1 MTQLLKG
8 NMLIAQSG
16 GPTTVINRSLV
27 GAIQEAKKHGEIR
40 GIYGS
45 LHGIKGVLDEK
56 MIDLRKESKANLETV
71 AATPSSALGSV
82 RKKPAEEECLKIF
95 GIMLKYNIRY
105 FFYIG
110 GNDSAETTHIINEHA
125 RKINYA
131 FRCFHIPKTIDND
144 LLENDHTP
152 GFGSAAKFV
161 ACAVLGSDLDN
172 RALPGVKID
181 VVMGRHAGF
190 LTAATALARGN
201 PNDGP
206 HLIYLPERPF
216 SMKRYV
222 EDVRRVYEKLGR
234 CVVVVSEGISDAEGT
249 AIAAKFTTETDSHGN
264 VQLSGTGALGDL
276 LVNEIKTQTKITRV
290 RADTFGYLQRSFPG
304 LISEVDAREAW
315 AVGELAVRWAVG
327 KDTDGSVA
335 IRRKPGRKYAVFF
348 ERVPLKT
355 VAKATRHMPDAFI
368 NKAGNDVTPAFLE
381 YVRPI
386 VGPLPKVAQFKRVR
400 VPVIR

>member
-16 GPTTVINRSLV
+16 GPSMVINRSLV
-27 GAIQEAKKHGEIR
+27 GAIQEAKRHKQIQ

-45 LHGIKGVLDEK
+45 LHGIKGVLDEN
-56 MIDLRKESKANLETV
+56 MIDLRKESKANLEAV
-71 AATPSSALGSV
+71 AVTPSSALGSV

-95 GIMLKYNIRY
+95 GIMLKYNVRY

-131 FRCFHIPKTIDND
+131 CRCFHIPKTIDND

-161 ACAVLGSDLDN
+161 ACAVMGGDLDN

-190 LTAATALARGN
+190 LTAAAALARVN
-201 PNDGP
+201 PDDGP

-216 SMKRYV
+216 SMKQYV
-222 EDVRRVYEKLGR
+222 EDVKRVYEKLGR
-234 CVVVVSEGISDAEGT
+234 CVVVVSEGISDAEGS
-249 AIAAKFTTETDSHGN
+249 AIATKFTSETDSHGN

-276 LVNEIKTQTKITRV
+276 LANEIKTQTKITRV

-304 LISEVDAREAW
+304 LISEVDAREAR

-327 KDTDGSVA
+327 KDADGSVV
-335 IRRKPGRKYAVFF
+335 IRRKPGKKYAVFF
-348 ERVPLKT
+348 ERVPLKA
-355 VAKATRHMPDAFI
+355 VAKATRHMPVEFI

-386 VGPLPKVAQFKRVR
+386 VGPLPKVAAFKRVLIPR
-400 VPVIR
+400 IG